1 MAYGEVGGGDD
12 EGVLVALEAI
22 ELCKQ
27 GVDHTHGVGGL
38 VARDGRLTRR
48 LPKARRARVSSGL
61 AGSLPASLGV
71 GGL

>member
-12 EGVLVALEAI
+12 ESVLVTLEAI
-22 ELCKQ
+22 ELSEK

-48 LPKARRARVSSGL
+48 LPRARRKRVSS
-61 AGSLPASLGV
+61 
-71 GGL
+71 